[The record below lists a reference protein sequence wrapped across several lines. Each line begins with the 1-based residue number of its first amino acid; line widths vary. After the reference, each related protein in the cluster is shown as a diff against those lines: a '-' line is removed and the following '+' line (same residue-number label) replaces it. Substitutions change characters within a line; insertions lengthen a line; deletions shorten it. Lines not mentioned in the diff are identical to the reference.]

1 MIRDK
6 IGRPPGELGVSK
18 SMECDIFPFSALTLL
33 VGQQEGHPVCKKV
46 DVGLLVVM
54 I

>member
-1 MIRDK
+1 LED
-6 IGRPPGELGVSK
+6 PGELGVSK
-18 SMECDIFPFSALTLL
+18 SMECDYFPFSALTLL
-33 VGQQEGHPVCKKV
+33 VGQQEGHPACKKL

>member
-1 MIRDK
+1 
-6 IGRPPGELGVSK
+6 
-18 SMECDIFPFSALTLL
+18 MEYDIFPFSALTLL
-33 VGQQEGHPVCKKV
+33 AGRQKGHPACKKNV